1 MNLSARYGRKVRKR
15 RREAERKH
23 QRLDIQG
30 LRMVAVLSVFAN
42 HLWHWPAGGFV
53 GVDVFFVI
61 SGFLITGNLL
71 RSAESS
77 GRVSFGQFYWNRI
90 RRIVPAA
97 TVVLVFTYLAS
108 TLVYLPFRSHQ
119 IGVDALWA
127 AFFGSNWHFLSIGTD
142 YFQATAA
149 TVSPIQH
156 YWSLSI
162 EEQFYFVWPALIF
175 IIGIVIVRKNWS
187 HSRQSAIAGAV
198 MALIVATSLSWALHE
213 TAESP
218 ISAYFNTFARAWE
231 LGVGA
236 ILATAVGVLAQVPR
250 KLKPALSWSGLI
262 LIFASFALISDGM
275 PGFPA
280 PAALLPAI
288 GAALVI
294 AAGVGQEPEYQAFLR
309 SPISGYIG
317 DISYSLYLVHWPV
330 IVLLGAVMDV
340 SGSFFVAAVALSFSL
355 SIASYH
361 LIENPLRRANPDKA
375 RAVAEAIRK
384 QKYSPAKSTQ
394 YAALCAASLLAIAGI
409 AWLTQPPPTADADKV
424 SGAVV
429 DMAAD
434 DKEAATLPAMA
445 LGPVN
450 TVLQAEIAD
459 ALKASEWP
467 ALNPSME
474 SLFVGGQDQHM
485 ATPEVAICTGTAVA
499 PPELCHY
506 GSASAPLKIVLVGD
520 SVGVGYA
527 EIFRELAL
535 NSNGRLQVFNQT
547 MQTCAFTQ
555 DTLARIGAISD
566 CPARKDTAV
575 EVINNVK
582 PDAVIISNAYMSDR
596 IAGASRD
603 MSAQEWADSIN
614 HIIERFKSSTKKIV
628 LLAPPAGHMAI
639 KDCFSKVSSRPSSC
653 VGRILPL
660 WYSRAEAEQKL
671 AASLGGAWI
680 DSRPWFCSPSQR
692 CPSFVGTTPA
702 RVDET
707 HMAPPY
713 ASKIAPAVAESFTA
727 AGIPLA

>member
-1 MNLSARYGRKVRKR
+1 
-15 RREAERKH
+15 
-23 QRLDIQG
+23 
-30 LRMVAVLSVFAN
+30 MVAVLSVFAN

-71 RSAESS
+71 RNAEAT
-77 GRVSFGQFYWNRI
+77 GRLSFGQFYWNRL

-97 TVVLVFTYLAS
+97 TVVLVLTCLLS
-108 TLVYLPFRSHQ
+108 TLVFLPFRSHQ
-119 IGVDALWA
+119 IVIDALWA
-127 AFFGSNWHFLSIGTD
+127 AFFGANWHFLSVGTD
-142 YFQATAA
+142 YFQAAAA

-175 IIGIVIVRKNWS
+175 VIGVVIVRKNWS
-187 HSRQSAIAGAV
+187 HARRSTIAGAV
-198 MALIVATSLSWALHE
+198 MAAILTMSLMWALHE
-213 TAESP
+213 AVESP
-218 ISAYFNTFARAWE
+218 LAAYFNTFARIWE
-231 LGVGA
+231 LSAGA
-236 ILATAVGVLAQVPR
+236 LLATAVGFLAKLPR
-250 KLKPALSWSGLI
+250 NLKPILSWAGLI
-262 LIFASFALISDGM
+262 IIGLSLVFVSESM
-275 PGFPA
+275 PYFPA
-280 PAALLPAI
+280 TGALPPVI

-309 SPISGYIG
+309 SPVSGYIG

-330 IVLLGAVMDV
+330 IVLLGATMDV
-340 SGSFFVAAVALSFSL
+340 GGSFYVAAVALSFSL

-361 LIENPLRRANPDKA
+361 LVENPLRRANPEKA
-375 RAVAEAIRK
+375 RAFAEAVRK
-384 QKYSPAKSTQ
+384 QKYAPAKSTQ
-394 YAALCAASLLAIAGI
+394 YASLCAATLLAIAGI
-409 AWLTQPPPTADADKV
+409 AWLTQPPSTAVGANNISD
-424 SGAVV
+424 AVV
-429 DMAAD
+429 DMTAD

-450 TVLQAEIAD
+450 TALQNEIAD

-467 ALNPSME
+467 ALNPPME
-474 SLFVGGQDQHM
+474 SLFTGGQDQHM
-485 ATPEVAICTGTAVA
+485 ATPEVAMCTGTAVA
-499 PPELCHY
+499 RPELCHY
-506 GSASAPLKIVLVGD
+506 GTASAPLKIVLVGD

-535 NSNGRLQVFNQT
+535 TSNDRLQIFNET

-555 DTLARIGAISD
+555 DALARIGAISD
-566 CPARKDTAV
+566 CAARKDSAV
-575 EVINNVK
+575 DIINNVK
-582 PDAVIISNAYMSDR
+582 PDAVIISNSYMSDR

-614 HIIERFKSSTKKIV
+614 QIVDRFKVSTKKII

-639 KDCFSKVSSRPSSC
+639 KDCFSKVSSKPSSC
-653 VGRILPL
+653 VGRISQL

-671 AASLGGAWI
+671 AASLGGVWI
-680 DSRPWFCSPSQR
+680 DSRPWFCGLSQR

-702 RVDET
+702 RVDEI

-713 ASKIAPAVAESFTA
+713 ASKIAPAVAEMFTA
-727 AGIPLA
+727 AGVPLA

>member
-1 MNLSARYGRKVRKR
+1 
-15 RREAERKH
+15 
-23 QRLDIQG
+23 
-30 LRMVAVLSVFAN
+30 MVAVLSVFAN

-71 RSAESS
+71 RNADAT
-77 GRVSFGQFYWNRI
+77 GRLSFGQFYWNRL

-97 TVVLVFTYLAS
+97 TVVLVLTCLLS
-108 TLVYLPFRSHQ
+108 TLVFLPFRSHQ
-119 IGVDALWA
+119 IVIDALWA
-127 AFFGSNWHFLSIGTD
+127 AFFGANWHFLSVGTD
-142 YFQATAA
+142 YFQAAAA

-175 IIGIVIVRKNWS
+175 VIGVVIVRKNWS
-187 HSRQSAIAGAV
+187 HARRSTIAGAV
-198 MALIVATSLSWALHE
+198 MAAILTMSLMWALHE
-213 TAESP
+213 AVESP
-218 ISAYFNTFARAWE
+218 LAAYFNTFARIWE
-231 LGVGA
+231 LSAGA
-236 ILATAVGVLAQVPR
+236 LLATAVGFLAKLPR
-250 KLKPALSWSGLI
+250 NLKPILSWAGLI
-262 LIFASFALISDGM
+262 IIGLSLVFVSESM
-275 PGFPA
+275 PYFPA
-280 PAALLPAI
+280 TGALPPVI

-309 SPISGYIG
+309 SPVSGYIG

-330 IVLLGAVMDV
+330 IVLLGATMDV
-340 SGSFFVAAVALSFSL
+340 GGSFYVAAVALSFSL

-361 LIENPLRRANPDKA
+361 LVENPLRRANPEKA
-375 RAVAEAIRK
+375 RAFAEAVRK
-384 QKYSPAKSTQ
+384 QKYAPAKSTQ
-394 YAALCAASLLAIAGI
+394 YASLCAATLLAIAGI
-409 AWLTQPPPTADADKV
+409 AWLTQPPSTAVGANNISD
-424 SGAVV
+424 AVV
-429 DMAAD
+429 DMTAD

-450 TVLQAEIAD
+450 TALQNEIAD

-467 ALNPSME
+467 ALNPPME
-474 SLFVGGQDQHM
+474 SLFTGGQDQHM
-485 ATPEVAICTGTAVA
+485 ATPEVAMCTGTAVA
-499 PPELCHY
+499 RPELCHY
-506 GSASAPLKIVLVGD
+506 GTASAPLKIVLVGD

-535 NSNGRLQVFNQT
+535 TSNDRLQIFNET

-555 DTLARIGAISD
+555 DALARIGAISD
-566 CPARKDTAV
+566 CAARKDSAV
-575 EVINNVK
+575 DIINNVK
-582 PDAVIISNAYMSDR
+582 PDAVIISNSYMSDR

-614 HIIERFKSSTKKIV
+614 QIVDRFKVSTKKII

-639 KDCFSKVSSRPSSC
+639 KDCFSKVSSKPSSC
-653 VGRILPL
+653 VGRISQL

-671 AASLGGAWI
+671 AASLGGVWI
-680 DSRPWFCSPSQR
+680 DSRPWFCGLSQR

-702 RVDET
+702 RVDEI

-713 ASKIAPAVAESFTA
+713 ASKIAPAVAEMFTA
-727 AGIPLA
+727 AGVPLA

>member
-1 MNLSARYGRKVRKR
+1 
-15 RREAERKH
+15 
-23 QRLDIQG
+23 
-30 LRMVAVLSVFAN
+30 MVAVLSVFAN

-71 RSAESS
+71 RNAEET
-77 GRVSFGQFYWNRI
+77 GRLSFRQFYWNRV

-97 TVVLVFTYLAS
+97 TVVLVLTYLLS
-108 TLVYLPFRSHQ
+108 TIVFLPFRSRQ

-127 AFFGSNWHFLSIGTD
+127 AFFGANWHFLRIGTD
-142 YFQATAA
+142 YFQAAAA

-175 IIGIVIVRKNWS
+175 IIGVVIVRKNWS
-187 HSRQSAIAGAV
+187 HSRRSMIAGTV
-198 MALIVATSLSWALHE
+198 MAAIIAMSLMWALHE
-213 TAESP
+213 AVQSP
-218 ISAYFNTFARAWE
+218 PSAYFDTFARVWE

-236 ILATAVGVLAQVPR
+236 LLATAVGLLAKIPR
-250 KLKPALSWSGLI
+250 NLKPVLSWAGLI
-262 LIFASFALISDGM
+262 LIGLSLVFVSETM
-275 PGFPA
+275 PYFPA
-280 PAALLPAI
+280 AGALPPVI

-309 SPISGYIG
+309 SPVSGYVG

-330 IVLLGAVMDV
+330 IVLLGATMDA
-340 SGSFFVAAVALSFSL
+340 SGSFYVAAVALSFSL

-361 LIENPLRRANPDKA
+361 LIENPLRRANPDKV
-375 RAVAEAIRK
+375 RAFAEAIRK
-384 QKYSPAKSTQ
+384 QKYSPPKSTQ
-394 YAALCAASLLAIAGI
+394 YASLCAASLLAIAGI
-409 AWLTQPPPTADADKV
+409 AWLTQPPPTADADNI

-429 DMAAD
+429 DMTAD
-434 DKEAATLPAMA
+434 DKGAATLPAMA

-450 TVLQAEIAD
+450 TVLQGEIAD
-459 ALKASEWP
+459 ALKATEWP

-485 ATPEVAICTGTAVA
+485 ATPEVAACTGTAVA

-535 NSNGRLQVFNQT
+535 GSDGRLQVFNQT

-555 DTLARIGAISD
+555 DPLARIGAISD
-566 CPARKDTAV
+566 CPARKEAAV
-575 EVINNVK
+575 DLINNVK
-582 PDAVIISNAYMSDR
+582 PDAVIISNAYMSER

-603 MSAQEWADSIN
+603 MSAQEWSDSIN

-671 AASLGGAWI
+671 AASLGGVWI
-680 DSRPWFCSPSQR
+680 DSRPWFCSLSQR

-713 ASKIAPAVAESFTA
+713 ASKIATAVAETITA
-727 AGIPLA
+727 AGVPLA